1 MTYCI
6 YHIPGKKIGVTNDI
20 QNRVV
25 RQQGYSEDE
34 FEILEM
40 SEDIS
45 YISDREIELQKALG
59 YRVDHKLYKNLKPKN
74 KELNHMNINITEQT
88 TTFPC
93 PVNKLKGRLMDE
105 MAMGWSTEHGNFCI
119 TADSIRWIMK
129 NIRPSM
135 YNGDRCYVYNKAF
148 AAYFEKVERD
158 AQQEEAY
165 DRNRFRNYSPAQ
177 EKAVHSHQKSWT
189 GEDVTMFHKIR
200 EWAKT
205 RGIYD
210 RGDTKTQY
218 IKLMEEAGELS
229 RAILKEDKAE
239 FIDAIGDMVVVLTNL
254 AALGGVDI
262 EDCMESAYKVI
273 SARKGAMVNGTFVK
287 NTL

>member
-1 MTYCI
+1 MMYCI

-40 SEDIS
+40 SEDIG
-45 YISDREIELQKALG
+45 YISNLEVKLQKKYG
-59 YRVDHKLYKNLKPKN
+59 YKVDRQLYKDLKPN
-74 KELNHMNINITEQT
+74 KTNLNHMNINITEQT

-119 TADSIRWIMK
+119 TVDSIGWIMK

-287 NTL
+287 STL

>member
-1 MTYCI
+1 MMYCI

-40 SEDIS
+40 SEDIG
-45 YISDREIELQKALG
+45 YISNLEVKLQKKYG
-59 YRVDHKLYKNLKPKN
+59 YKVDRQLYKDLKPN
-74 KELNHMNINITEQT
+74 KTNLNHMNINITEQT

-119 TADSIRWIMK
+119 TVDSIGWIMK

-200 EWAKT
+200 EWART

-287 NTL
+287 STL

>member
-1 MTYCI
+1 MYCI

-119 TADSIRWIMK
+119 TPDSIGWIMK

-148 AAYFEKVERD
+148 AAYFEKVERE

-200 EWAKT
+200 EWART

-239 FIDAIGDMVVVLTNL
+239 FVDAIGDMVVVLTNL

-287 NTL
+287 DTL

>member
-1 MTYCI
+1 MMYCI

-40 SEDIS
+40 SEDIG
-45 YISDREIELQKALG
+45 YISNLEVKLQKKYG
-59 YRVDHKLYKNLKPKN
+59 YKVDRQLYKDLKPN
-74 KELNHMNINITEQT
+74 KTNLNHMNINITEQT

-119 TADSIRWIMK
+119 TVDSIGWIMK

-239 FIDAIGDMVVVLTNL
+239 FIDALGDMVVVLTNL

>member
-1 MTYCI
+1 MYCI

-40 SEDIS
+40 SEDIG
-45 YISDREIELQKALG
+45 YISNLEVKLQKKYG
-59 YRVDHKLYKNLKPKN
+59 YKVDRQLYKDLKPN
-74 KELNHMNINITEQT
+74 KTNLNHMNINITEQT

-119 TADSIRWIMK
+119 TVDSIGWIMK